1 MRTSHPRS
9 GDATKNSF
17 GQEIFVVS
25 LVITIAFE
33 MGRPS
38 KDVKQRRLLL
48 RLLIKD
54 HLGEKGLKWWWTAE
68 DVRPSVRKKNKVTL
82 DLKHRRPSK

>member
-9 GDATKNSF
+9 GNTTKNSF
-17 GQEIFVVS
+17 DQEIFVVS

-38 KDVKQRRLLL
+38 KDVKQQRLLL

-54 HLGEKGLKWWWTAE
+54 HLGEKGSKWWWTAE
-68 DVRPSVRKKNKVTL
+68 ELHLFLVNGGLDKSLLKQDV
-82 DLKHRRPSK
+82 